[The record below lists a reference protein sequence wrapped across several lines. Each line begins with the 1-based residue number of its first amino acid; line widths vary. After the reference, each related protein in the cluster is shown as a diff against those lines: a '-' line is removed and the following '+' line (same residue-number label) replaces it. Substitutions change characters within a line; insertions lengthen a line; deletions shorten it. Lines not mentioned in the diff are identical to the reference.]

1 MSARAVARLEL
12 KRLAVR
18 PFAWTLAALALAF
31 LAWQFLQLLD
41 GFLKVQTRLAAQAD
55 APGYTDLVA
64 VPLLAAAAQLLLVAT
79 PLLTMHALAGERR
92 ARTLPLLFACGQSP
106 RAIVLG
112 KYLGVLPWLAGILLL
127 AAAMPLALAPA
138 THLDGGKFAAA
149 LLGVAL
155 LTATLAAIGVAC
167 SAYASHPALAAA
179 AAFALT
185 LALWAIDAGARAQG
199 VDNGAINYLAMA
211 THVQPLLRGL
221 VASVDLLYFALAIAL
236 ALALATHRLAAERV
250 RG

>member
-1 MSARAVARLEL
+1 
-12 KRLAVR
+12 
-18 PFAWTLAALALAF
+18 
-31 LAWQFLQLLD
+31 
-41 GFLKVQTRLAAQAD
+41 
-55 APGYTDLVA
+55 
-64 VPLLAAAAQLLLVAT
+64 
-79 PLLTMHALAGERR
+79 TMHALAGERR

-127 AAAMPLALAPA
+127 AAAMPLALALAPA

-155 LTATLAAIGVAC
+155 MTATLAAIGVAC

-185 LALWAIDAGARAQG
+185 LVLWAIDAGARAQG
-199 VDNGAINYLAMA
+199 VDNGAVNYLAMA

-221 VASVDLLYFALAIAL
+221 VGSVDLLYFVLVIVL
-236 ALALATHRLAAERV
+236 ALALATRRLATERT
-250 RG
+250 RD